1 VLDDDELALLELHCI
16 LSKRGC
22 TRCCFDY
29 VVEWLEQHIS
39 AGTFNKKWQAS
50 ASSGIDEWTY
60 FEVSNAPLLH
70 GDYDA

>member
-1 VLDDDELALLELHCI
+1 MMMSWPYLNCTA
-16 LSKRGC
+16 SSPRGVY
-22 TRCCFDY
+22 Y

-60 FEVSNAPLLH
+60 LEVSDAPLLH